1 MVNKIM
7 VDCINGNVYSSNL
20 FKSVV
25 YENKINYLIEAVPI
39 DNNIKQIFK
48 KQWGE
53 RRELPQV
60 AQKSFN
66 QIWRERKGIKQFN
79 LASGY
84 RIYSSV
90 ITDHLSL
97 VQNAHHEIQL

>member
-48 KQWGE
+48 KILLYVEKKDFSISMIDMQENSGDNTVLKFIKKE
-53 RRELPQV
+53 INTNIPDAL
-60 AQKSFN
+60 FN
-66 QIWRERKGIKQFN
+66 FN
-79 LASGY
+79 
-84 RIYSSV
+84 
-90 ITDHLSL
+90 
-97 VQNAHHEIQL
+97 